1 MENPICVYTAP
12 LKALSSEKFDE
23 WSRGVFRDKNIVM
36 LTGDTLTSQKIRQQK
51 MRECENAHIV
61 LCTSELLDSL
71 TRNHGSEHYAWIYR
85 VGLVIV
91 DECHIIA
98 SQGRGDCVESAIM
111 RFTSINPAAKV
122 WLLSATAPNA
132 DQFSTWLTHLN
143 GKPTHVLNS
152 SWRPT
157 TLVWHYLQHEIF
169 GSYQENQMSKMVNAL
184 QIMQS
189 KPDEKY
195 LVFVWDKNTGRM
207 LSKLLQ
213 DENINNSFYNAD
225 VEYGD
230 RRHILQR
237 FETPELNALIS
248 TPALAWGCNTSAQ
261 NVIIVGNTRGLD
273 PIDELDIIQAA
284 GRAGR
289 FGKAPEGH
297 VYFICDSPKDWEVR
311 INNPRNVESTLLDED
326 TLSFHLCAEIRNKVI
341 TDVESMHD
349 WYNRTLSVIQRPLTP
364 AMVEGVMNKLA
375 MWDAIK
381 MDDNGKLSC
390 TPLGI
395 VAATLYYHPKDVFH
409 WAIGLSV
416 IDQHNLWHNDYA
428 IAYLLAAPTVRLP
441 YIPRKDEMRVI
452 TAKQQLIKVWPYS
465 AVGSSLFAD
474 LVDVLK
480 GEKPSPAA
488 RAIQQDIDRVV
499 GALSWIAGIK
509 RVANLNMVQI
519 LALRLK
525 YGVPMELAML
535 CQIPGVG
542 AARAK
547 KLYDVG
553 ITSIS
558 AVLGSPGIVRK
569 VLGNTVGNGVLDS
582 ARDFVESDNAVA

>member
-1 MENPICVYTAP
+1 MKNPICVYTAP

-23 WSRGVFRDKNIVM
+23 WSKGVFRDKNIVM

-71 TRNHGSEHYAWIYR
+71 TRNHGSEHYSWIYR

-169 GSYQENQMSKMVNAL
+169 GSYQENQMSKMVNTL

-225 VEYGD
+225 LEYGD
-230 RRHILQR
+230 RRDILQR

-248 TPALAWGCNTSAQ
+248 TPALAWGSLHEDSLVRTVFGVYRYGSLKPGMKILSFNETLYCYEFNEVLNVELCNEEYEY
-261 NVIIVGNTRGLD
+261 VIELEDGIELIAGPSH
-273 PIDELDIIQAA
+273 PIYVIENDELINKRADHLMVGDDI
-284 GRAGR
+284 
-289 FGKAPEGH
+289 K
-297 VYFICDSPKDWEVR
+297 YFS
-311 INNPRNVESTLLDED
+311 
-326 TLSFHLCAEIRNKVI
+326 
-341 TDVESMHD
+341 
-349 WYNRTLSVIQRPLTP
+349 
-364 AMVEGVMNKLA
+364 
-375 MWDAIK
+375 
-381 MDDNGKLSC
+381 
-390 TPLGI
+390 
-395 VAATLYYHPKDVFH
+395 
-409 WAIGLSV
+409 
-416 IDQHNLWHNDYA
+416 
-428 IAYLLAAPTVRLP
+428 
-441 YIPRKDEMRVI
+441 
-452 TAKQQLIKVWPYS
+452 
-465 AVGSSLFAD
+465 
-474 LVDVLK
+474 
-480 GEKPSPAA
+480 
-488 RAIQQDIDRVV
+488 
-499 GALSWIAGIK
+499 
-509 RVANLNMVQI
+509 
-519 LALRLK
+519 
-525 YGVPMELAML
+525 
-535 CQIPGVG
+535 
-542 AARAK
+542 
-547 KLYDVG
+547 
-553 ITSIS
+553 
-558 AVLGSPGIVRK
+558 
-569 VLGNTVGNGVLDS
+569 
-582 ARDFVESDNAVA
+582 